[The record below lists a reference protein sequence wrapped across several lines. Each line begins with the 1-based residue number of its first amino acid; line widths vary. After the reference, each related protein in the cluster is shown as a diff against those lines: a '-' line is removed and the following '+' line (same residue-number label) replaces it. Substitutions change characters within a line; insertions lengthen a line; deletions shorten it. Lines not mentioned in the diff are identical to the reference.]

1 MFWFITLIQHNILI
15 LPPALLPVLPC
26 DIVLAMACRIY
37 YTYLQTIPVKVRPIT
52 QETEQ
57 SLSKH
62 CLKLASLTR
71 PNV

>member
-15 LPPALLPVLPC
+15 LPPVLPC
-26 DIVLAMACRIY
+26 DIVLAMARRIY

-57 SLSKH
+57 SLSKL
-62 CLKLASLTR
+62 CLKLASFT
-71 PNV
+71 